1 MAINRYQK
9 NTNFYPSESAPM
21 MDPMAQ
27 SFIVSEPSILTKV
40 DLYFASKDSNL
51 PVGLE
56 IRKMKDGLPGT
67 FIVPFS
73 QVSVPAA
80 NVNIS
85 ITSNAVTTVNFTN
98 PVFVDAGEYALCLNS
113 DSLKYKVWI
122 SELGNTDKIT
132 GLVVQKQPT
141 VGVLFK
147 SQNSSTWS
155 PDQLQDLKFTL
166 YRAKF
171 TVGQT
176 ATVDLWPANIT
187 GRIETLESD
196 PLEVIPNSPEMKVYH
211 PNNGLIP
218 GSYTG
223 ISPINIDGFGDSN
236 IFGIRSNVIT
246 GIRMAVS
253 NIRLNSYTVQLP
265 QAVDANV
272 TTKTRF
278 GGQKLLGVSDIQF
291 TTLYPSIAFLSP
303 PETSV
308 VQKIKTTSNAYVIDT
323 SFTTIEGDK
332 DYEFDNLRVLPSTIN
347 RYYGLSNSS
356 GIAYRLELNTTNQYV
371 APVIDTHKMGV
382 VLINNIVNN
391 PTFETEH
398 ISRDIV
404 TVSYGNTIS
413 FTNLSTNTG
422 TINLAN
428 TNARANAVS
437 INKGTIINIQGSN
450 NNGNVRVLQV
460 QNSGANILVYGTIVT
475 ELANA
480 AANANIIIRNG
491 IQYIAEEAA
500 KGSSSLSKYITR
512 QINFINPCTAFKF
525 FVDVAK
531 PADTNIK
538 FYYRTSLVGETA
550 DLNEKEFIEITNIT
564 INQSLSGE
572 FYETTK
578 VVENLAQFD
587 GLQLKIVLLSDNP
600 ARIPKCKNLRIV
612 SLA

>member
-1 MAINRYQK
+1 MSTNRYQK
-9 NTNFYPSESAPM
+9 VTNFYPSELAPM

-27 SFIVSEPSILTKV
+27 SFIVSEPSILTKI
-40 DLYFASKDSNL
+40 DLYFAAKDSNL
-51 PVGLE
+51 PVNIE
-56 IRKMKDGLPGT
+56 IRKMKDGFPGN

-80 NVNIS
+80 SVS
-85 ITSNAVTTVNFTN
+85 VSTTSATATTVTFTN
-98 PVFVDAGEYALCLNS
+98 PVYVEAGEYALCLNS

-122 SELGNTDKIT
+122 SQLGEVDKLT

-141 VGVLFK
+141 IGVLFK
-147 SQNSSTWS
+147 SQNSSTWT

-176 ATVDLWPANIT
+176 ASIDLWPSNLS
-187 GRIETLESD
+187 GRLTVLDTD

-211 PNNGLIP
+211 INHGFIS
-218 GSYTG
+218 GSSVA
-223 ISPINIDGFGDSN
+223 ISPIKLVNFGQSN
-236 IFGIRSNVIT
+236 IYGIQSNVISGT
-246 GIRMAVS
+246 KQTVS

-265 QAVDANV
+265 QAVSNV
-272 TTKTRF
+272 TAKTRF
-278 GGQKLLGVSDIQF
+278 GGEKLFAFNDIQF
-291 TTLYPSIAFLSP
+291 TTLYPSIGFISP
-303 PETSV
+303 SETSV
-308 VQKIKTTSNAYVIDT
+308 VQKVKTMSNAYAMDST
-323 SFTTIEGDK
+323 FTTLEDDK
-332 DYEFDNLRVLPSTIN
+332 DYEFPNLRSLPSTIN
-347 RYYGLSNSS
+347 RYYSLSNSS
-356 GIAYRLELNTTNQYV
+356 GIAFRIELNTTNAYV
-371 APVIDTHKMGV
+371 APIVDTHKMGL
-382 VLINNIVNN
+382 VLVNNIVNN
-391 PTFETEH
+391 PTFDTEN

-413 FTNLSTNTG
+413 FTNLTTSTG

-437 INKGTIINIQGSN
+437 INKGSIINIQGSN
-450 NNGNVRVLQV
+450 NNGNVRVLEI

-480 AANANIIIRNG
+480 AANANIIVRNG

-500 KGSSSLSKYITR
+500 KGGSAASKYITR

-531 PADTNIK
+531 PADTNLK

-550 DLNEKEFIEITNIT
+550 DLNEKEFIEITGIT
-564 INQSLSGE
+564 IAQSLGGE
-572 FYETTK
+572 FYEITK
-578 VVENLAQFD
+578 LVENIAQFD
-587 GLQLKIVLLSDNP
+587 GLQFKIVLLSDNP